1 MSAREESKKIFHGS
15 QSELYVNATINYVDT
30 ERNVLD
36 AISDD
41 GMRFFSKCQYLSVN
55 PDGSGS
61 IDHPSAGN
69 TCVIKVQSDGSCYV
83 EKIYNLCAVDENG
96 VPVRNLGRNAK
107 FMPGDKVWLAK
118 GGAMLALLR
127 NGLVKIGVSPLC
139 QMIFMKLESYTRWV
153 SRNIEVNAS
162 GFRFYS
168 VNDKGT
174 NVTRLS
180 IFLEDA
186 MSKEL
191 RDKSSECSD
200 FEFVVKDKAITLMA
214 GPKDANGLRINRTMI
229 SLLQDGSLTLYQAD
243 KDSKPTQR
251 VRYTPDGSSEHLV
264 YQPDR
269 TPIYKKTV
277 LRNPLNQ
284 KPFVMVKEEVNGSYD
299 LTVENGSFNL
309 TTSEDIL
316 LHSKNFK
323 SFAELTHAVES
334 TATVNNVK
342 IQA

>member
-1 MSAREESKKIFHGS
+1 MHNQEENKQIFAGS
-15 QSELYVNATINYVDT
+15 PSQTFVNATINFVDT
-30 ERNVLD
+30 ERNVFD

-41 GMRFFSKCQYLSVN
+41 GMRFFEKCQYLSVN
-55 PDGSGS
+55 PDGSGK

-69 TCVIKVQSDGSCYV
+69 TCVIKVKSDGSCYA
-83 EKIYNLCAVDENG
+83 EKIYSLCAVDSEG
-96 VPVRNLGRNAK
+96 VPVRNLGQHSK

-139 QMIFMKLESYTRWV
+139 QMIFMKLESYTRWI

-168 VNDKGT
+168 VNDKGI

-200 FEFVVKDKAITLMA
+200 FEVVVKDKALTLMA
-214 GPKDANGLRINRTMI
+214 GPKDANGLRINRTMFTI
-229 SLLQDGSLTLYQAD
+229 LQDGSVTLYQND
-243 KDSKPTQR
+243 KNSKPTQR
-251 VRYTPDGSSEHLV
+251 VRYTPDGSSEHIV
-264 YQPDR
+264 YDPLR
-269 TPIYKKTV
+269 NPIYTKKI
-277 LRNPLNQ
+277 LHNPLNQ
-284 KPFVMVKEEVNGSYD
+284 NPFVMVSEEVNGSYSLSVD
-299 LTVENGSFNL
+299 NGSIDI
-309 TTSEDIL
+309 TASEDIV

-323 SFAELTHAVES
+323 SYAELTHAVEA
-334 TATVNNVK
+334 TANVNNVK